1 MVKTRKEIASNM
13 ARAKYFSKL
22 DASSGFWHIP
32 LEEEST
38 KLCTF
43 NTPYGRY
50 CFLRLQMGIS
60 SSPEV
65 LHRTVEQLF
74 EGMEGLKTVHVDII
88 VWGETEA

>member
-1 MVKTRKEIASNM
+1 
-13 ARAKYFSKL
+13 
-22 DASSGFWHIP
+22 
-32 LEEEST
+32 
-38 KLCTF
+38 
-43 NTPYGRY
+43 
-50 CFLRLQMGIS
+50 MGIS